1 MSEMALSGQGP
12 DIRITRVVDSFGTA
26 GPGQTNR
33 VKWVYFKVD
42 GLDET
47 YVEVPLTDN
56 WVEEAR
62 SAVIQHAA
70 DLLELKHTSFGPG

>member
-1 MSEMALSGQGP
+1 MMPSGAP
-12 DIRITRVVDSFGTA
+12 DIRITRVVDSFGSA

-42 GLDET
+42 NLDET
-47 YVEVPLTDN
+47 YVEVPLTEN

-62 SAVIQHAA
+62 SAVVQHAA
-70 DLLELKHTSFGPG
+70 DLLELKHTQFGP